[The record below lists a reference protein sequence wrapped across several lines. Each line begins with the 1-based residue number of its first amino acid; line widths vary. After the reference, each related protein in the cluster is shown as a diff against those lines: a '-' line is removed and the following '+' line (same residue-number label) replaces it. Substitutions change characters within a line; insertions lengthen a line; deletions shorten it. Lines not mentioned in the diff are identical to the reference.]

1 MMATGPDTFSADCE
15 KLSNVCLSPSNT
27 VPVKSVN
34 SRTARTV
41 ASARFWGRTRVTRKF
56 GDSCTPMRPVPSA
69 LVSGTTVSSTDSL
82 STTPGKVRETVMG
95 TFLLGLALMR
105 STRTGTDGSGAA
117 PGTARMMSPGRR
129 PARAAAEPGRT
140 SGTSTPG
147 SCAWTGTPTVSACA

>member
-1 MMATGPDTFSADCE
+1 MMATGPETFSAVCE

-41 ASARFWGRTRVTRKF
+41 ASARFWGRTRLTRKF

-69 LVSGTTVSSTDSL
+69 LVSGTTVRSTDCRSL
-82 STTPGKVRETVMG
+82 APGAVLDTVMG

-117 PGTARMMSPGRR
+117 PGTARMTSPGRI

-147 SCAWTGTPTVSACA
+147 S